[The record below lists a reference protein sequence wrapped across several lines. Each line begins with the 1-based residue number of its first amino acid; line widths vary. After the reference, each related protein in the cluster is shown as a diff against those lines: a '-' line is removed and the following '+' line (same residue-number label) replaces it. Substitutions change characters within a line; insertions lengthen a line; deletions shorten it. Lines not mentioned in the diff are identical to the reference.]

1 MHNVVFIESDTNYG
15 LTIKKKLIIT
25 IKQSHSSLTII
36 TSIQIGFLYSN
47 ISPELEVTRDAN
59 NYFNTLG

>member
-36 TSIQIGFLYSN
+36 TSIQIGFLYSI